1 MFPLYEQAAVA
12 ASQRQPKKLY
22 HSITNSNSE
31 QVTSTGSPT
40 GALALAST
48 MILCIFLNVLNFT
61 AATSRQIFAFARD
74 DGFPFRHWIAR
85 VNRKTGSPQNA
96 LVVVI
101 LFVVLI
107 ALIVLGSTVAF
118 QAVIS
123 LGTLALASTY
133 ELSILCLVWRRVR
146 GAGLPAHA

>member
-1 MFPLYEQAAVA
+1 
-12 ASQRQPKKLY
+12 
-22 HSITNSNSE
+22 
-31 QVTSTGSPT
+31 
-40 GALALAST
+40 
-48 MILCIFLNVLNFT
+48 MIICIFLNVLNFT

-96 LVVVI
+96 LAVVI

-118 QAVIS
+118 RAIIS
-123 LGTLALASTY
+123 LGTHLELAVANVGQAGRKADDLTTNVAD
-133 ELSILCLVWRRVR
+133 ELVTGPECGSHC
-146 GAGLPAHA
+146 